1 MGRVTIMDSSSRLIH
16 KNSCR
21 GRGSAVEN
29 HQKMQLGCSA
39 LIFQRH
45 AVQYLSQQLMLANTL
60 LTNLTD
66 FNMPI
71 TCNPNRF

>member
-1 MGRVTIMDSSSRLIH
+1 MGRVMIMDSSSRLIH
-16 KNSCR
+16 KNSYR

-29 HQKMQLGCSA
+29 HQKLLLSCLA
-39 LIFQRH
+39 PIFRRH

-60 LTNLTD
+60 LTN